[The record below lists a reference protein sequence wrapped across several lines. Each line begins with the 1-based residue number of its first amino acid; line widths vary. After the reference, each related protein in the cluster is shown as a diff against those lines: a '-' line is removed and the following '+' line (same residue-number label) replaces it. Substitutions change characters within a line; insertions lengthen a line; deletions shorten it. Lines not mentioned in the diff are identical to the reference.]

1 MCLKCPPSTL
11 HDDIERRTSSRA
23 HQSRAQF
30 LTAAL
35 PFTKEKQQKPRCL
48 EFLLQRYALLSK
60 QSIVHK
66 CTIKRQSEDS
76 F

>member
-1 MCLKCPPSTL
+1 MCLKCPSSTL

-35 PFTKEKQQKPRCL
+35 PFTKEKQQKPRC
-48 EFLLQRYALLSK
+48 FGIPAAK
-60 QSIVHK
+60 V
-66 CTIKRQSEDS
+66 CTIVKAIYSA
-76 F
+76 